1 MNSYTQGLCYVLWF
15 QSLDSLMGFL
25 KDLLKNLVNSALQ
38 SIQSNRDVQLS
49 N

>member
-1 MNSYTQGLCYVLWF
+1 MLWF

-25 KDLLKNLVNSALQ
+25 KNPVNSASQ
-38 SIQSNRDVQLS
+38 SIQFDKDAQLS

>member
-1 MNSYTQGLCYVLWF
+1 MSWS

-25 KDLLKNLVNSALQ
+25 KDPVNSASQ
-38 SIQSNRDVQLS
+38 SIQSNGDAQLS